1 MRILFDDVIQRSDA
15 PDLLKSP
22 SLADIYE
29 FTSETF
35 TLDRPE
41 RINCIGI
48 GNTDATELTISGFA
62 KSDGIA
68 TFDEAAFDSASEPPT
83 INAVVNLTD
92 YALDDPYPYA
102 NYKNGLYI
110 LPTELYTNSIT
121 ISHNGTYIGRL
132 SAGYCPRLK
141 ASKSREP
148 GFVSTHQN
156 RETLSGQTIPGAG
169 GISRRRMDV
178 DFRYQFD
185 EVIFNQIKIAH
196 PTQIA
201 KGYPLFIC
209 FEDCELN
216 IFPYN
221 RLYGKTKTDLLFQ
234 TSVRKYLHSIKL
246 SFLEAF

>member
-1 MRILFDDVIQRSDA
+1 MRILFDDLIQRSDA
-15 PDLLKSP
+15 PDLLKTP
-22 SLADIYE
+22 SLADITE
-29 FTSETF
+29 GVLPVI
-35 TLDRPE
+35 TLDQTE
-41 RINCIGI
+41 KINAIGI
-48 GNTDATELTISGFA
+48 GNTDATEVIVNGETITL
-62 KSDGIA
+62 DEGI
-68 TFDEAAFDSASEPPT
+68 
-83 INAVVNLTD
+83 
-92 YALDDPYPYA
+92 PYDQ
-102 NYKNGLYI
+102 YKNGLY
-110 LPTELYTNSIT
+110 LLSAELNTNTLTIT
-121 ISHNGTYIGRL
+121 YDGTYIGRI

-141 ASKSREP
+141 AAKSREP
-148 GFVSTHQN
+148 GFVSTYQD

-178 DFRYQFD
+178 DFRYQFN
-185 EVIFNQIKIAH
+185 ELIFNQIKIAH